1 VPEFIVT
8 SPDGT
13 KYRVRGPDGA
23 TQQDALKQVQQKLGA
38 PDPGSRAVPSVDP
51 DAQPDDRGLLGRG
64 LDAANVAAGNLNMK
78 IGDAVAP
85 ALRFTRGGGVENPP
99 PRSPTAPSRAE
110 ISQPKEE
117 GLDEQELFDWRSKL
131 KPGTPEYNETT
142 RKLAKASKQNADE
155 AVLFGLP
162 GAAVGKGVAGLVERG
177 AGAAGKRLPT
187 LQSGATKATEALRS
201 GATAGAGKTAQE
213 ETAAA
218 AAQQRKGQAVE
229 RAQAQLGRAP
239 AVAEQR
245 AQRAAQAPPMEAERQ
260 RVLANMRERV
270 RVLQNSYQEAGLN
283 VGQAQH
289 MVGIAE
295 RKIQDGEV
303 AVGQLER
310 ELLTRPTMAADEF
323 GQRVRTITQE
333 INDKY
338 SRIRSQQSGFREAI
352 EGAGDAPR
360 INTAPT
366 QALIDQHL
374 KDVRNP
380 GLQRVLGGLRDLV
393 ETEGKPALSVRAA
406 DSARG
411 YLDSVIQS
419 KMFGETKLDRETLF
433 VVRQI
438 KKALVEAATTGW
450 APYRAALAKWRTL
463 SRPLDIVER
472 KGALRKVIDA
482 DPVSTDYALTE
493 AQVVGRVIAG
503 ARSGGPGLTRLVAE
517 SPEMKDAARLYF
529 THDLFAKEAVPTEAS
544 LRTWLKNNEAPLRQI
559 GLYSEFRDIRA
570 AREAATR
577 AASEA
582 KGARAGSV
590 AQLRAAE
597 QAERAAAEQ
606 LATAER
612 LRQKQQTRI
621 ADAERAAGRT
631 DYRVLSTKRVE
642 AASSRLEGQ
651 KKGAQAEQAKRLATA
666 DRYKQFES
674 EIKVARPEEVPTQTR
689 AFVKRLRDDG
699 KLTDGQYEQ
708 RLKQIQDVE
717 DKITDRAERVRRIK
731 QIAKYAALAGMGYG
745 GYRAASTVMG
755 GR

>member
-1 VPEFIVT
+1 MPEFIVT

-13 KYRVRGPDGA
+13 KYRVRGPDGS
-23 TQQDALKQVQQKLGA
+23 TQQDALKQVQQKVGA
-38 PDPGSRAVPSVDP
+38 VDRGQRAVPSVDP
-51 DAQPDDRGLLGRG
+51 DAQPDDRGMMGRA
-64 LDAANVAAGNLNMK
+64 LDTANVAAGTLNMK

-85 ALRFTRGGGVENPP
+85 ALRFTRGGGVESPP
-99 PRSPTAPSRAE
+99 PRAPTAPARGE

-117 GLDEQELFDWRSKL
+117 GLDEQALFDWRAKL

-142 RKLAKASKQNADE
+142 KKLAKASKQKADE
-155 AVLFGLP
+155 AVLIGLP
-162 GAAVGKGVAGLVERG
+162 MGAVKKGIAGIVDRG
-177 AGAAGKRLPT
+177 ASAGAARLPRLET
-187 LQSGATKATEALRS
+187 GATRATEALRQEAT
-201 GATAGAGKTAQE
+201 GAAGKVAQQ

-218 AAQQRKGQAVE
+218 AAQERRGQAVG
-229 RAQAQLGRAP
+229 RAQEQVRQGAG
-239 AVAEQR
+239 VADER
-245 AQRAAQAPPMEAERQ
+245 AQRAAQAPQMEAERQ
-260 RVLANMRERV
+260 RVLAGMRERV
-270 RVLQNSYQEAGLN
+270 RVLQRSYQEAGLN

-295 RKIQDGEV
+295 RQIQDGEM
-303 AVGQLER
+303 AVGHFER
-310 ELLTRPTMAADEF
+310 ELLARPTMSADEF
-323 GQRVRTITQE
+323 GQRVRGITQE

-338 SRIRSQQSGFREAI
+338 SKIRAQQSGFREAI
-352 EGAGDAPR
+352 EGAGETPR

-374 KDVRNP
+374 RDVRNP
-380 GLQRVLGGLRDLV
+380 SLQRVLTGIRELV
-393 ETEGKPALSVRAA
+393 ETEGKPRLNVRAA

-411 YLDSVIQS
+411 YLDSIIQS

-433 VVRQI
+433 VVRQV

-450 APYRAALAKWRTL
+450 APYREALAKWRTL

-493 AQVVGRVIAG
+493 SQVVGRVIAG
-503 ARSGGPGLTRLVAE
+503 ARSGNPALTRLVAE
-517 SPEMKDAARLYF
+517 NPAMKDAARLYF
-529 THDLFAKEAVPTEAS
+529 THDLFAKEAVPSEAS
-544 LRTWLKNNEAPLRQI
+544 LRTWLKNNEAPLRQL
-559 GLYSEFRDIRA
+559 GLYNEFRDIRS

-577 AASEA
+577 AVQEA

-597 QAERAAAEQ
+597 QAERGAAEQ

-612 LRQKQQTRI
+612 LRQKQQARMS
-621 ADAERAAGRT
+621 AAEDARGRT
-631 DYRVLSTKRVE
+631 DYRVLSTRRVE

-651 KKGAQAEQAKRLATA
+651 RKGIQAEQAKRLATA
-666 DRYKQFES
+666 DRYKQFEV
-674 EIKVARPEEVPTQTR
+674 EIKTARPHEVPGQAR

-699 KLTDGQYEQ
+699 KLTDAQYEL

-717 DKITDRAERVRRIK
+717 GRITDQADRVRRIK
-731 QIAKYAALAGMGYG
+731 QIAKYAALAGLGYG
-745 GYRAASTVMG
+745 GYRAASTVTG
-755 GR
+755 FK